1 MRHNEP
7 VIDYTDPATANQRLS
22 HSERDDAVAA
32 LAEFA
37 KEGRLTDAEAAQRSD
52 TARSAVTRGDLAPL
66 FADLPVSLQSGA
78 QQTGAQQTGAQA
90 SGAQQTGSAQQAN
103 FGAPVDGDYGQAP
116 YGQAPY
122 GQAPYGAPAGPRQ
135 RPWRYA
141 VVSLS
146 PFVALAL
153 FFITGNVW
161 GFNYAWLWFL
171 LIPIA
176 GIVTYGANGW
186 GDHDRDRYRDR

>member
-1 MRHNEP
+1 MRHNER
-7 VIDYTDPATANQRLS
+7 VIDYTDSATANQRLS

-32 LAEFA
+32 LARFA
-37 KEGRLTDAEAAQRSD
+37 QEGRLTEAEATQRSD
-52 TARSAVTRGDLAPL
+52 AARSAVTRGDLAPL
-66 FADLPVSLQSGA
+66 FADLPVQTHADTPQPTAA
-78 QQTGAQQTGAQA
+78 QPVPPAA
-90 SGAQQTGSAQQAN
+90 
-103 FGAPVDGDYGQAP
+103 FGQDHSQGGYG
-116 YGQAPY
+116 Y
-122 GQAPYGAPAGPRQ
+122 PAGQRQGQ

-176 GIVTYGANGW
+176 GIVTYGAGGW
-186 GDHDRDRYRDR
+186 SDRDRYRDR

>member
-1 MRHNEP
+1 MRHNER

-37 KEGRLTDAEAAQRSD
+37 KEGRLTEAEVAQRSE

-66 FADLPVSLQSGA
+66 FADLPIA
-78 QQTGAQQTGAQA
+78 QQAGAQA
-90 SGAQQTGSAQQAN
+90 SGAQQTGSTQQAN
-103 FGAPVDGDYGQAP
+103 FGAPVDGGYGQTP
-116 YGQAPY
+116 YGQGPY
-122 GQAPYGAPAGPRQ
+122 GPPAGPRQ
-135 RPWRYA
+135 GGRPWRYA

-146 PFVALAL
+146 PFIALAL

>member
-1 MRHNEP
+1 MRHNER

-37 KEGRLTDAEAAQRSD
+37 KEGRLTESEVAQRSE

-66 FADLPVSLQSGA
+66 FADLPIALQSGA
-78 QQTGAQQTGAQA
+78 QS
-90 SGAQQTGSAQQAN
+90 SGAQSPGAQSSGMAQQAN
-103 FGAPVDGDYGQAP
+103 FGAPADGGYGQTP

-122 GQAPYGAPAGPRQ
+122 GSPGGRQ
-135 RPWRYA
+135 GGRPWRYA

>member
-1 MRHNEP
+1 MRHNER

-37 KEGRLTDAEAAQRSD
+37 KEGRLTESEAAQRSE

-66 FADLPVSLQSGA
+66 FADLPITLQSGA
-78 QQTGAQQTGAQA
+78 QS
-90 SGAQQTGSAQQAN
+90 SGAQSPGMAQQAN
-103 FGAPVDGDYGQAP
+103 FGAPADAGYGQTP

-122 GQAPYGAPAGPRQ
+122 GQAPYGSPGGRQ
-135 RPWRYA
+135 GGRPWRYA

>member
-1 MRHNEP
+1 MRHNER

-37 KEGRLTDAEAAQRSD
+37 KEGRLTEAEAAQRSE

-66 FADLPVSLQSGA
+66 FADLPIALQSGT
-78 QQTGAQQTGAQA
+78 QSSGAQA
-90 SGAQQTGSAQQAN
+90 SAV
-103 FGAPVDGDYGQAP
+103 GAPAEGGYSQTLYGQP
-116 YGQAPY
+116 
-122 GQAPYGAPAGPRQ
+122 PYGAQGGPRQGQ

>member
-78 QQTGAQQTGAQA
+78 QPSGAQQTGAQA
-90 SGAQQTGSAQQAN
+90 SGAQQTGSPQQAN
-103 FGAPVDGDYGQAP
+103 F
-116 YGQAPY
+116 
-122 GQAPYGAPAGPRQ
+122 GAPAGPRQ
-135 RPWRYA
+135 RTWRYA

>member
-37 KEGRLTDAEAAQRSD
+37 KEGRLTDAEAAQRSE

-66 FADLPVSLQSGA
+66 FTDLPIALQSSAQPSGRQASAA
-78 QQTGAQQTGAQA
+78 QQP
-90 SGAQQTGSAQQAN
+90 GSAQQSN
-103 FGAPVDGDYGQAP
+103 FGAPVDAGYGQAP

-122 GQAPYGAPAGPRQ
+122 APAGPRQ